1 MFTTPANAPHHLTF
15 LRFAARVPLG
25 TQSCVSRL
33 RVPSVRG
40 GQSERDQSL
49 LQTTDSPPLSVLLPV
64 WVEAVPDRPQTAH
77 LGKPASTP
85 DCWLVRTA

>member
-1 MFTTPANAPHHLTF
+1 MEGQAEPEHSAAHSARLRVIFATPQLHDDSKGPTGHANKFPATRERMFTTPANAPHHLTF

-40 GQSERDQSL
+40 GQ
-49 LQTTDSPPLSVLLPV
+49 
-64 WVEAVPDRPQTAH
+64 
-77 LGKPASTP
+77 
-85 DCWLVRTA
+85 